1 MEIRKNVLKTQL
13 TIFLAAMAGWLN
25 RRQLDVI
32 NYLHAENEILKEQ
45 LEKKDVKLA
54 LSNTQR
60 RKLAKCGKKLER
72 KGLMQYA
79 SIVTPDQILYWH
91 RKLVALKYTAKR
103 KIQTDRQKEMETI
116 REFCIKFAE
125 ENASWGYGRI
135 QGAFSNFG
143 YEVSETTVGNML
155 RAAGIPPS
163 EERMK
168 RSTWKQFVRSHMAT
182 MCVADFLTTEVW
194 TMRGLVRY
202 HTLFVMNL
210 AKSRVQIAQISCQ
223 MNGQVMA
230 QVARNLT
237 DSEDGF
243 LYKMEYFV
251 CDNDPLF
258 TNEFCETLE
267 TSGVKVIKTRVAGPE
282 QNGYAERFVKS
293 LKEEC
298 LDRMIFF
305 GERSLRKAI
314 NEYVEH
320 YHHERNHRGLDN
332 MIPFP
337 YASETKGRSGS
348 VVKFERL
355 GGLLN
360 YYHRENG
367 EEGRLAG

>member
-1 MEIRKNVLKTQL
+1 MNRKQ
-13 TIFLAAMAGWLN
+13 
-25 RRQLDVI
+25 QDVI
-32 NYLHAENEILKEQ
+32 DYLHAENEILKEQ
-45 LEKKDVKLA
+45 FEKKGGKLD

-60 RKLAKCGKKLER
+60 RKLAKKGKKLGR
-72 KGLMQYA
+72 KGLVEYA
-79 SIVTPDQILYWH
+79 SIVTPDTILRWH
-91 RKLVALKYTAKR
+91 RNLVALKYTAKR
-103 KIQTDRQKEMETI
+103 KIKTDRQQKMEVVKEL
-116 REFCIKFAE
+116 CLKFAD
-125 ENASWGYGRI
+125 ENPSWGYGRI
-135 QGAFSNFG
+135 QGALANLG
-143 YEVSETTVGNML
+143 YEVCDTTVGNIL

-168 RSTWKQFVRSHMAT
+168 KSTWKQFVRSHMAT

-194 TMRGLVRY
+194 TLHGLVRY

-210 AKSRVQIAQISCQ
+210 AKRQVQIAQISCQ

-237 DSEDGF
+237 DAEDGF
-243 LYKMEYFV
+243 LDGMKYFV
-251 CDNDPLF
+251 CDNDTLF

-267 TSGVKVIKTRVAGPE
+267 VSGVKVIKTRVATPE

-305 GERSLRKAI
+305 GERSLRKAV
-314 NEYVEH
+314 NEYMEH
-320 YHHERNHRGLDN
+320 YHHERNHQGLDN
-332 MIPFP
+332 LIPFP
-337 YASETKGRSGS
+337 YAGKIKGRSGS

-367 EEGRLAG
+367 EEERLVG